1 MHPTTAVN
9 VTEKPTDWNAVNWQ
23 QANQS
28 VRNLRQRIFRA
39 TQAGDLK
46 KVRSL
51 QKLMLRSYANTLLS
65 VRRVTQI
72 NAGKDTPGVDRVTVK
87 TPKARATLVNTL
99 RRDQLWR
106 VHPTRRV
113 YIPKANGKLRPVG
126 IPTILDRCR
135 QARVKNAL
143 EPYWEAQFESTSY
156 GFRPGRGAHDAIA
169 RIALAVNGRSKLSW
183 VLDADIKGAF
193 DHIAHDALLNAIGAF
208 PGRALIKQWLKAGYI
223 EQEHFYQTDSGTPQ
237 GGVISPL
244 LANIALH
251 GMEQALGIT
260 YNAKGVRQGQRVVV
274 RYADDFVVL
283 CASRED
289 AQAAHD
295 TLQEWLKIRGL
306 TFSTEKTRVVS
317 MWEGFDFLGFT
328 LQWVRTATRQRGSKL
343 HIRPSRPSLDKLR
356 RRLRQEWFALRG
368 SAIDVLLLRLN
379 PIVRGWANYFRTS
392 SATKAFSKL
401 DSWTFVRAMRHVKHS
416 HSNKSWRWLSARYW
430 GRLNPKRQDKW
441 VFGRTQ
447 SGRYLL
453 KFSWFA
459 IQTHVLVKGTASPD
473 DPTLRVYWQHRQ
485 ATHAP
490 TLPLHQ
496 QKLAKRQRYRCSVCA
511 ESLFND
517 ESLEVHHV
525 QPRAAGGSHRAEN
538 LTLVHFYCHQQLTAQ
553 QR

>member
-1 MHPTTAVN
+1 
-9 VTEKPTDWNAVNWQ
+9 
-23 QANQS
+23 
-28 VRNLRQRIFRA
+28 
-39 TQAGDLK
+39 
-46 KVRSL
+46 
-51 QKLMLRSYANTLLS
+51 MLNT
-65 VRRVTQI
+65 
-72 NAGKDTPGVDRVTVK
+72 
-87 TPKARATLVNTL
+87 
-99 RRDQLWR
+99 
-106 VHPTRRV
+106 
-113 YIPKANGKLRPVG
+113 
-126 IPTILDRCR
+126 
-135 QARVKNAL
+135 
-143 EPYWEAQFESTSY
+143 
-156 GFRPGRGAHDAIA
+156 
-169 RIALAVNGRSKLSW
+169 
-183 VLDADIKGAF
+183 
-193 DHIAHDALLNAIGAF
+193 IGAF

-328 LQWVRTATRQRGSKL
+328 LKWVRTATRQRGSKL

-401 DSWTFVRAMRHVKHS
+401 DS
-416 HSNKSWRWLSARYW
+416 
-430 GRLNPKRQDKW
+430 
-441 VFGRTQ
+441 
-447 SGRYLL
+447 
-453 KFSWFA
+453 
-459 IQTHVLVKGTASPD
+459 
-473 DPTLRVYWQHRQ
+473 
-485 ATHAP
+485 
-490 TLPLHQ
+490 
-496 QKLAKRQRYRCSVCA
+496 
-511 ESLFND
+511 
-517 ESLEVHHV
+517 
-525 QPRAAGGSHRAEN
+525 
-538 LTLVHFYCHQQLTAQ
+538 
-553 QR
+553 